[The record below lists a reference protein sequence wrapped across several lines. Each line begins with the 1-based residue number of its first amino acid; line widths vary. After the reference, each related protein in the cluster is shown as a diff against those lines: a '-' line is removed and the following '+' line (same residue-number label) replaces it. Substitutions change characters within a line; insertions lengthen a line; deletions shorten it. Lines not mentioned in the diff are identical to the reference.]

1 MNKIGMIA
9 AALALGISSAQAD
22 FTQGLLARWSFNDN
36 SNEAKALTDDVGG
49 LTMKRSAIG
58 SDSKFKVNADGSVT
72 LGGGVILFSDAVNSA
87 SEKFGV
93 LADGGTI
100 WCRIKY
106 LNAPA
111 GGPFFSFELVN
122 AVAPGDWAQLV
133 LTPFFASEGLGSRAK
148 GPGKLETGMAS
159 GHLPVKVG
167 EYANVAIVFNG
178 KTKKVTLFV
187 DGKTADRHSP
197 MTKLDAF
204 QSLMIGRLKAS
215 SAQQMQ
221 IDEIRVY
228 NTPLSAEWIDEIEP
242 LEGK

>member
-1 MNKIGMIA
+1 MKKSGMMA
-9 AALALGISSAQAD
+9 AALVLGVFSAQAD
-22 FTQGLLARWSFNDN
+22 FTQGMLARWSFNDSSSEEN
-36 SNEAKALTDDVGG
+36 CLTDDVGG
-49 LTMKRSAIG
+49 LVLKRSAIG
-58 SDSKFKVNADGSVT
+58 SDPSFTRNADGSVT

-87 SEKFGV
+87 SEKFAG

-111 GGPFFSFELVN
+111 NEPFFSFGLVN
-122 AVAPGDWAQLV
+122 AVTPGDWAQLV
-133 LTPFFASEGLGSRAK
+133 LTPFFTSRGIGSRAK
-148 GPGKLETGMAS
+148 GPEKLETGMAS
-159 GHLPVKVG
+159 GHLPVTVG
-167 EYANVAIVFNG
+167 EYANIAIIFNG

-197 MTKLDAF
+197 MPKLDAF

-215 SAQQMQ
+215 SAQKMQ

-228 NTPLSAEWIDEIEP
+228 ASPLSAEWIDEIEP
-242 LEGK
+242 VEAK

>member
-1 MNKIGMIA
+1 
-9 AALALGISSAQAD
+9 
-22 FTQGLLARWSFNDN
+22 
-36 SNEAKALTDDVGG
+36 
-49 LTMKRSAIG
+49 
-58 SDSKFKVNADGSVT
+58 
-72 LGGGVILFSDAVNSA
+72 
-87 SEKFGV
+87 
-93 LADGGTI
+93 
-100 WCRIKY
+100 
-106 LNAPA
+106 
-111 GGPFFSFELVN
+111 
-122 AVAPGDWAQLV
+122 
-133 LTPFFASEGLGSRAK
+133 
-148 GPGKLETGMAS
+148 MAS

>member
-111 GGPFFSFELVN
+111 GGPFFSFGLVN

-133 LTPFFASEGLGSRAK
+133 LTPFFASEGLAPAPRGRESSKPAWPPATCRSR
-148 GPGKLETGMAS
+148 S
-159 GHLPVKVG
+159 G
-167 EYANVAIVFNG
+167 NMR
-178 KTKKVTLFV
+178 TWRSSS
-187 DGKTADRHSP
+187 TARP
-197 MTKLDAF
+197 KR
-204 QSLMIGRLKAS
+204 SLS
-215 SAQQMQ
+215 SWTARRR
-221 IDEIRVY
+221 IA
-228 NTPLSAEWIDEIEP
+228 TPR
-242 LEGK
+242 